1 MGDPRATDQPHHL
14 HFNKSSDRIPYLT
27 NMKLFAI
34 VCLALIAAA
43 NAAPQG
49 GSFTTL
55 LMTDIAGARAS
66 AAEIALAGAGLD
78 QLETQLQAFSADAPK
93 ITLAET
99 TVETVATPYVSE

>member
-1 MGDPRATDQPHHL
+1 MGILEQPINPF

>member
-1 MGDPRATDQPHHL
+1 MGILEQPINRSTP
-14 HFNKSSDRIPYLT
+14 FAST
-27 NMKLFAI
+27 NRRTESLILNMELFAI

>member
-1 MGDPRATDQPHHL
+1 MG
-14 HFNKSSDRIPYLT
+14 SDRIPYLT

-66 AAEIALAGAGLD
+66 AAEIALAGGGLD
-78 QLETQLQAFSADAPK
+78 QLEKQLQAFSADAAK
-93 ITLAET
+93 IKRKKKNGELS
-99 TVETVATPYVSE
+99 YHVSYMHFINLIRFYGPESQY